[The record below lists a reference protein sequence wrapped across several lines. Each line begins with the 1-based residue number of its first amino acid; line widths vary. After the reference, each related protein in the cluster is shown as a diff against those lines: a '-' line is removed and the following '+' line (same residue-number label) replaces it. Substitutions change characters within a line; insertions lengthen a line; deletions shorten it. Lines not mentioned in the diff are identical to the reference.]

1 MKLTLLVAGVGI
13 MIWGASAYGM
23 EDKKGNKKKNHTS
36 SRPLYIPNDKKTLL
50 RNMYHDINGLHKKI
64 TVVLGNLE
72 ESKKREKQLIENQ
85 IAITNQLAEQ
95 KTMLKVQQE
104 SIKEQ
109 SQQITQLVGIIQN
122 YYEPFA
128 KGKKAS
134 SSRLNDWIGNANTK

>member
-13 MIWGASAYGM
+13 MAWGASAYGM
-23 EDKKGNKKKNHTS
+23 ENKKGNKKKNHTS

-50 RNMYHDINGLHKKI
+50 KNMYHDINGLHKKI

-72 ESKKREKQLIENQ
+72 ESEKREKQLIENQ
-85 IAITNQLAEQ
+85 IAITNQLA
-95 KTMLKVQQE
+95 
-104 SIKEQ
+104 EQ

-134 SSRLNDWIGNANTK
+134 SSRLNDWIGNANTKEN